1 MTEKDNA
8 EKKES
13 QTLGDVVGD
22 IVESVAEAVGTVVET
37 VAETVGEAI
46 GLNDKTKEETSTK
59 ETKINEENEL
69 NKEERIG
76 YVGSGLPQADETE
89 EEAIIEADEKA
100 EVEAAIARA
109 RETHEES
116 TEAVKDPLVAEFLPA
131 LPRRNR
137 ARLQIQSPNRIH
149 LYWSLAGNPFET
161 LQKAFGNRAVS
172 YQLVTRLVNLGTG
185 AESYAAADV
194 QGDWW
199 YSVRSNAA
207 YRVDLGFYAPNRPF
221 IRLLTSNA
229 VSTPRPAP
237 SNRAATEA
245 DWVVSTREF
254 ISVLTAS
261 GYSHDV
267 LQVAFGATDARAG
280 EISEEDST
288 LRVANRFAPVEPGE
302 LNLAELRWLLVSLA
316 TGVSIAEIG
325 QYISPEL
332 VKWLEKVLEA
342 NPDALTKENVRTVLE
357 SIFGS
362 EFVEMFADKNVF
374 GWERLSPVAIGASA
388 IHFPEILFPKLRLPE
403 LRAAGNPTGDEFGAG
418 EESEEGAFAPSS
430 AEFVRVS
437 SDEFI

>member
-1 MTEKDNA
+1 MSDKENTG
-8 EKKES
+8 KKES

-22 IVESVAEAVGTVVET
+22 IVETVSEVVETVVET
-37 VAETVGEAI
+37 VAEAI
-46 GLNDKTKEETSTK
+46 GLDDKK
-59 ETKINEENEL
+59 ETDKNIEINEET
-69 NKEERIG
+69 RIG
-76 YVGSGLPQADETE
+76 YTISNLPKADENE
-89 EEAIIEADEKA
+89 EEAAIEPDEKTT
-100 EVEAAIARA
+100 VEAAIAKA
-109 RETHEES
+109 RETREEI
-116 TEAVKDPLVAEFLPA
+116 TEEIKDPLVAEFLPA

-161 LQKAFGNRAVS
+161 LQKAFGNRAGS

-185 AESYAAADV
+185 AESYATADV

-229 VSTPRPAP
+229 VNTPRPAP

-254 ISVLTAS
+254 VSVLTAS

-267 LQVAFGATDARAG
+267 LQVAFGGIADTQTG
-280 EISEEDST
+280 EISSEAAT
-288 LRVANRFAPVEPGE
+288 LAVAKRFAPVGEGE
-302 LNLAELRWLLVSLA
+302 LNLSELRWLLVSLA
-316 TGVSIAEIG
+316 SGISFADIEK
-325 QYISPEL
+325 YISPEL
-332 VKWLEKVLEA
+332 TDWLERVLEA
-342 NPDALTKENVRTVLE
+342 NPDALTRENVRTVLE

-362 EFVEMFADKNVF
+362 EFIEMFTETGVF

-388 IHFPEILFPKLRLPE
+388 IHFPEILFPKLKLPE
-403 LRAAGNPTGDEFGAG
+403 LRAADNPTDEGREFGTG
-418 EESEEGAFAPSS
+418 EEYDEENFPPSS
-430 AEFVRVS
+430 AEFLLPTSPVFRVK
-437 SDEFI
+437 